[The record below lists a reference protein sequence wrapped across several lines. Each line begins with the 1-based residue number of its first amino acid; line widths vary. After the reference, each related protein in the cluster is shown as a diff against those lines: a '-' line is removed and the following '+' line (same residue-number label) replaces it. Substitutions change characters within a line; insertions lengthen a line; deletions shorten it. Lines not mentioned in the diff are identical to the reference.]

1 MGKSSAQRQ
10 AEYVARMRQLGLT
23 QVKVWVGPGDQ
34 IRSDLKEIERREIEK
49 ASARKLETNGQL
61 TIF

>member
-1 MGKSSAQRQ
+1 MGKTSAQRQ
-10 AEYVARMRQLGLT
+10 ADYVARMRALGLT
-23 QVKVWVGPGDQ
+23 QVKVWVGEDQQ
-34 IRSDLKEIERREIEK
+34 IRSDLKELERREIEK